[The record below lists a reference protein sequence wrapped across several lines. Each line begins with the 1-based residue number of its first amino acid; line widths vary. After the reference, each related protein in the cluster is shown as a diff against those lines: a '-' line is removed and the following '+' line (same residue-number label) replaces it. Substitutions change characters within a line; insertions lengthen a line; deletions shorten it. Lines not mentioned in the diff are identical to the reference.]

1 MPAMVGAIKI
11 NEISGTAIFNVGDVY
26 HMAPQSQTKT
36 FAGAGS
42 FNTGD
47 YLQVNN
53 GYSVTHTIDS
63 DVIDSSNIGN
73 QG

>member
-11 NEISGTAIFNVGDVY
+11 NEISGTAVFNVGDVY

-73 QG
+73 VG

>member
-11 NEISGTAIFNVGDVY
+11 NEVSGSAVFNIGDVY
-26 HMAPQSQTKT
+26 HIGPNSRSKT

-47 YLQVNN
+47 NLQVNN
-53 GYSVTHTIDS
+53 GYSITHTIDS
-63 DVIDSSNIGN
+63 DVIDNSNIGN
-73 QG
+73 TG

>member
-11 NEISGTAIFNVGDVY
+11 NEVSGSAVFNIGDVY
-26 HMAPQSQTKT
+26 HIAPNSVSKT

-47 YLQVNN
+47 NLQVNN
-53 GYSVTHTIDS
+53 GYNITHTLDS
-63 DVIDSSNIGN
+63 DVIDNSLIGN
-73 QG
+73 TG